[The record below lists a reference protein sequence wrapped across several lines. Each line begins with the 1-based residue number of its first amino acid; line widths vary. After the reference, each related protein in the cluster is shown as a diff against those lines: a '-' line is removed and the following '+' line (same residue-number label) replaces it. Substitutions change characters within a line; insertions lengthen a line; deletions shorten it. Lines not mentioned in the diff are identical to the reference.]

1 MNILVTLDRNYLLP
15 LRVLMTSLLVNN
27 PGESFDVYV
36 ASNDL
41 HSDDLLGIDHMLE
54 QAGSHVHLLPI
65 DQSLFVEAPTL
76 RYYSH
81 AMYYRLLAAQY
92 LPEEMDRIL
101 YLDPDMLVINPLR
114 PLYETDLGDHLY
126 AACIHKGLVNISKP
140 VNQVRLS
147 TYETEGYYN
156 SGMLLMNL
164 PAIRESVHAE
174 EIFAY
179 VKKNRQLL
187 VLPDQDI
194 LNALYGDRITPVDEA
209 LWNYNA
215 GKYSE
220 YLIASAGEIDMN
232 WIMHNTAILH
242 YCGKRKPWHVSTF
255 GRFTALYKH
264 YMQISERW
272 MYEKTSD

>member
-1 MNILVTLDRNYLLP
+1 MKILVTLDRNYLLP
-15 LRVLMTSLLVNN
+15 LRVLLTSLLINN

-41 HSDDLLGIDHMLE
+41 RSDDLLGIDHILE
-54 QAGSHVHLLPI
+54 RAGSHVHLLPI
-65 DQSLFVEAPTL
+65 DQSLFAEAPTL

-92 LPEEMDRIL
+92 LPKEMDRIL

-126 AACIHKGLVNISKP
+126 AACIHIGLVNISKP

-194 LNALYGDRITPVDEA
+194 LNALYGDRITPVDEI
-209 LWNYNA
+209 LWNYHA

-220 YLIASAGEIDMN
+220 YLLSSAGEIDMN

-242 YCGKRKPWHVSTF
+242 YCGKRKPWHVSAF

>member
-41 HSDDLLGIDHMLE
+41 RSDDLLGIDHILE
-54 QAGSHVHLLPI
+54 QTGSHVHLLPI
-65 DQSLFVEAPTL
+65 DQSLFAEAPTL

-114 PLYETDLGDHLY
+114 SLYETDLGDHLY

-187 VLPDQDI
+187 ILPDQDI

-242 YCGKRKPWHVSTF
+242 YCGKRKPWHVSAF

-264 YMQISERW
+264 YMQISERR
-272 MYEKTSD
+272 MHEKTSD